1 MKKQLFFVLA
11 LIGLMLMGGG
21 INLYAEEITIGRT
34 LEYKADATYQV
45 TKNEKAQVTIEG
57 GKGPAVKGKDV

>member
-45 TKNEKAQVTIEG
+45 TSNEKAQVTIDDG
-57 GKGPAVKGKDV
+57 QGPIIK